1 MYGEMEYFCFSCII
15 AYNKG
20 SEQEGVSMLMLNPTK
35 RLANGVEMP
44 YVGLGVYL
52 MTEKGVTYQSI
63 TKALDVGYRAID
75 TAAFYDNE
83 EEVGEAIRHSSIAR
97 EDIFVTTKVWN
108 DDQGYDETLRA
119 FETSLKKLDLEY
131 IDLYLTHWP
140 IEDKSLDTYRAIER
154 LYDEK
159 LIRVPGVSNHH
170 EHHLEK
176 IFTKANVPPMVNQVE
191 LHPYLSQQPLRE
203 FCNEHNI
210 AVTAWSPIGRARL
223 LDDHVIQD
231 IANEYNKSAAQII
244 LRWHYQ
250 NDIITIP
257 KSVTPSRIEENFA
270 IFDFELSNEA
280 MNQLNALNKNERY
293 GKNPDNFSF

>member
-1 MYGEMEYFCFSCII
+1 
-15 AYNKG
+15 
-20 SEQEGVSMLMLNPTK
+20 MLTGNPTK
-35 RLANGVEMP
+35 QLANGVEMP

-52 MTEKGVTYQSI
+52 MTEKDVTLQSI
-63 TKALDVGYRAID
+63 IKALEVGYRAID

-83 EEVGEAIRHSSIAR
+83 EEVGEAIRHSQVAR

-119 FETSLKKLDLEY
+119 FETSLKKLGLDY
-131 IDLYLTHWP
+131 VDLYVTHWP
-140 IEDKSLDTYRAIER
+140 VEDKFLETYRAIER

-176 IFTKANVPPMVNQVE
+176 ILAKANVPPMVNQVE

-203 FCNEHNI
+203 FCKEHNI

-223 LDDHVIQD
+223 LNDPVIQQ
-231 IANEYNKSAAQII
+231 IASEYNKSAAQII

-250 NDIITIP
+250 NDVITIP
-257 KSVTPSRIEENFA
+257 KSITPSRIEENIA
-270 IFDFELSNEA
+270 IFDFELSNES
-280 MNQLNALNKNERY
+280 MNRLHAINKNERY
-293 GKNPDNFSF
+293 GKNPDNFMF